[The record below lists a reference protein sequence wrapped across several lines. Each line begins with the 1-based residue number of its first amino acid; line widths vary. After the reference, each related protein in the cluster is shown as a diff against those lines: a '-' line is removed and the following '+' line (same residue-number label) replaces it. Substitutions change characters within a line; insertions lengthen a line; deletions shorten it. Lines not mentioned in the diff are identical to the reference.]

1 LDSSIGS
8 VQEETD
14 EILMSGRGCSWFDIK
29 PDDRIKNISGYD
41 GGLVYAKIF
50 RVRRAATLTS
60 VADRREGRT
69 RSEPDPLPVVVTVD
83 GIVAVFTVD
92 SAVLAD
98 STYANMQMMTT
109 NKRTIA
115 DFILWVD
122 IRRLSAL
129 NVTILFDCISFSSL
143 FQSRV
148 L

>member
-1 LDSSIGS
+1 
-8 VQEETD
+8 
-14 EILMSGRGCSWFDIK
+14 
-29 PDDRIKNISGYD
+29 
-41 GGLVYAKIF
+41 
-50 RVRRAATLTS
+50 VRTAATLTS

-69 RSEPDPLPVVVTVD
+69 RSDPLSVGATAGVVV
-83 GIVAVFTVD
+83 AVLAVD
-92 SAVLAD
+92 SAVVAD